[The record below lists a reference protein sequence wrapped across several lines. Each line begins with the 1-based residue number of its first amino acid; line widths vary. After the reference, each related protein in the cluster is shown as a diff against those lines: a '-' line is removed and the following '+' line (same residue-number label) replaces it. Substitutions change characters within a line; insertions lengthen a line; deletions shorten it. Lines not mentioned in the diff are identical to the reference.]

1 MTDQKTLIERSSC
14 KSCNFEIETQLK
26 FCPNCGG
33 RIIRDRLTIKVVF
46 KEFIQNVFN
55 VDSKFVQTLK
65 DLVVK
70 PEQVFTSFIGGG
82 RKKYYHPVSLLA
94 IAILLS
100 ALSTQL
106 LPFDELINSGQGV
119 GEIGYELGYKGAGGT
134 EESFQEALKDEE
146 NKQKFEQ
153 DRKKME
159 QFQKE
164 YNDFTLNNS
173 GLIQYMMIPFY
184 ALIAYLVF
192 WKKRLYNFAEMVT
205 VVLYQNAF
213 TTFIGFFL
221 IIFFYFLDV
230 NVLVVSSLS
239 FVTIFIYSNYSFQR
253 LFKLNAVQLILA
265 NLRFLLISIPIIIC
279 LLVILSLAV
288 FLIFL
293 I

>member
-1 MTDQKTLIERSSC
+1 MNEDLVKQTNC
-14 KSCNFEIETQLK
+14 KSCDYKFEANLN

-33 RIIRDRLTIKVVF
+33 KIIRERLTVKVVF
-46 KEFIQNVFN
+46 NEFIQNLFN
-55 VDSKFVQTLK
+55 FDSKFFQTLK

-70 PEQVFTSFIGGG
+70 PEQVFRSFINGG

-94 IAILLS
+94 IAILFS

-106 LPFDELINSGQGV
+106 LPFDEIINSGQGV
-119 GEIGYELGYKGAGGT
+119 GEMGYELGYKGAGGT

-146 NKQKFEQ
+146 NRQKFEES
-153 DRKKME
+153 RKKMD

-164 YNDFTLNNS
+164 YNDFILNNS
-173 GLIQYMMIPFY
+173 GLVQYMMIPFY

-192 WKKRLYNFAEMVT
+192 WNKKLYNFAEMVT
-205 VVLYQNAF
+205 VVLYQNAL
-213 TTFIGFFL
+213 TTFISFFSIL
-221 IIFFYFLDV
+221 IFYVLDLNLLIVTSSSFIVIFL
-230 NVLVVSSLS
+230 
-239 FVTIFIYSNYSFQR
+239 YSNYSFQR

-265 NLRFLLISIPIIIC
+265 NLRFFLISIPIIIF
-279 LLVILSLAV
+279 LLIIITIAV